1 MKVYPED
8 LVRKHMGEAHI
19 SDLASASIGQML
31 GLAQKIE
38 KATDIP
44 FIHLEQGDPGLPAN
58 VIGLNAEIE
67 ALKRGVPGKY
77 PSSAGLPELKEAGSR
92 FIKAFLNVD
101 FKPESVIPVSGTV
114 GGSFMTILLLAQID
128 AKKNKILFIDPCFPL
143 QQAQCRM
150 LGVQWREFDIFSF
163 RGPKLRQALEQE
175 LAHGDIAAIA
185 YSNPN
190 NPAWICLEDSEL
202 KIVAELADKY
212 DAIVLEDQAYFCM
225 DFRRDL
231 SHPFKAPFAPSIAN
245 YTSNCIVMT
254 SASKIFSYA
263 GGRIGLVCISDKLYG
278 RKYPALAQRYGNS
291 GAYGP
296 TFIDYVVENNT
307 CGTSNATQWAY
318 AAMLDAS
325 VEGKIN
331 FVTDMKEYGRRAER
345 LKKIFTDNGFH
356 IVYSHD
362 VKDPIGDGF
371 FFTVG
376 YEDLSGAELIAQ
388 LMYYGV
394 SCVNLANS
402 GSQEKGLRICTSN
415 MKEEDYPILEERLKA
430 FNEDRNK

>member
-1 MKVYPED
+1 MKVYSED

-19 SDLASASIGQML
+19 PDLASATIGQMMC
-31 GLAQKIE
+31 LAHSI
-38 KATDIP
+38 ADSTGIP
-44 FIHLEQGDPGLPAN
+44 FIHLEQGDPGLPAS
-58 VIGLNAEIE
+58 VIGINAEIE

-77 PSSAGLPELKEAGSR
+77 PPSAGFPELKEAGSR
-92 FIKAFLNVD
+92 FLKAFLNID
-101 FKPESVIPVSGTV
+101 IKPESVVPVSGTV
-114 GGSFMTILLLAQID
+114 GGSFMSLLLLAQTD
-128 AKKNKILFIDPCFPL
+128 VKKNKILFIDPCFPL

-150 LGVQWREFDIFSF
+150 LGIQWREFDIFSV
-163 RGPKLRQALEQE
+163 RGEKLRAALEKE

-190 NPAWICLEDSEL
+190 NPAWICLDDSEL
-202 KIVAELADKY
+202 RIIAELADKY

-231 SHPFKAPFAPSIAN
+231 SHPFEAPFAPSIAN

-254 SASKIFSYA
+254 SASKVFSYA
-263 GGRIGLVCISDKLYG
+263 GGRIGLVCISDKLYN
-278 RKYPALAQRYGNS
+278 REFPALAERYGNS

-307 CGTSNATQWAY
+307 CGTSCATQWAY
-318 AAMLDAS
+318 TAMLNAS
-325 VEGKIN
+325 IEGKLC
-331 FVTDMKEYGRRAER
+331 FVEDMKEYGRRAAR

-362 VKDPIGDGF
+362 LKDEIGDGF

-376 YEDLSGAELIAQ
+376 YGDLSGAELIAR
-388 LMYYGV
+388 LLYYGV
-394 SCVNLANS
+394 SCVNLANF
-402 GSQEKGLRICTSN
+402 GSKEKGLRICTSN
-415 MKEEDYPILEERLKA
+415 MKEEDYPVLEERLRA
-430 FNEDRNK
+430 FNEDRE